1 MNLLRAVTIG
11 FLLLETA
18 NVFVLYFFPG
28 SKLANGVGVFSA
40 WEHSKQEPEIYRF
53 VRYLVN
59 WVAGTKL
66 IFILLL
72 IVLLVTAGSSQLIW
86 IGAALVLAISS
97 FFWRL
102 YPLVRRMD
110 REGEIDPRGYSRTLG
125 WMIAAMMLIF
135 LAGIIFTLIGR

>member
-1 MNLLRAVTIG
+1 MNFLRAVTIG

-28 SKLANGVGVFSA
+28 SKFANGVGVFNA

-66 IFILLL
+66 IFVLLL
-72 IVLLVTAGSSQLIW
+72 IVLLVTAGARQLIW
-86 IGAALVLAISS
+86 MGAALVLSISS

-102 YPLVRRMD
+102 FPLIRCMD
-110 REGEIDPRGYSRTLG
+110 REGEIDPRGYSLTLG
-125 WMIAAMMLIF
+125 WMIAALVLIF
-135 LAGIIFTLIGR
+135 LAGIVSALIGR

>member
-1 MNLLRAVTIG
+1 M
-11 FLLLETA
+11 
-18 NVFVLYFFPG
+18 
-28 SKLANGVGVFSA
+28 
-40 WEHSKQEPEIYRF
+40 
-53 VRYLVN
+53 RYLVN
-59 WVAGTKL
+59 LVAGTKL

>member
-18 NVFVLYFFPG
+18 NVVVLYFFPG
-28 SKLANGVGVFSA
+28 SKFANGVGVFSA
-40 WEHSKQEPEIYRF
+40 WEHSKQQPEIHRF

-72 IVLLVTAGSSQLIW
+72 IVLLVSAGASQLIW
-86 IGAALVLAISS
+86 MGAALVLSITS

-102 YPLVRRMD
+102 FPLIRCMD
-110 REGEIDPRGYSRTLG
+110 REGEINPRGYSRTLG
-125 WMIAAMMLIF
+125 WMIAAMILIF
-135 LAGIIFTLIGR
+135 LAGIVLALIGR